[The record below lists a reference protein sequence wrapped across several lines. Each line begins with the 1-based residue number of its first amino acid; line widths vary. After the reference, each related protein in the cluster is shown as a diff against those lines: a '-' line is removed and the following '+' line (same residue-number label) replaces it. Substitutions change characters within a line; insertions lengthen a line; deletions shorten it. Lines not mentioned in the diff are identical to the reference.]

1 MKLKHFLIP
10 VILFML
16 LLFGLLLMIVLIAG
30 NSDDDSGGNAN
41 IPDSTSG
48 LSVSAEVLAYTDLV
62 TQYATEN
69 GIPEYVNYLLAI
81 MQVESGGIGN
91 DVMQC
96 SESLG
101 KPPNSLE
108 PEESIKQ
115 GCAYLA
121 GLLQKASVSGCDTNT
136 AVQAYNFGGG
146 YIDYVA
152 QNGGVHS
159 FDLAAA
165 FAKDKANG
173 KVTTYSLPLAIETNG
188 GWRYDYG
195 NMFYVKLVAQ
205 YLYGASLN
213 SEALQTVIT
222 EALKYE
228 DFPYV
233 FGGSNPNTSFDCSG
247 LTSWCYAKAGITLPR
262 TAQEQY
268 DSTVHLPL
276 TDATPG
282 DLVFFTGTYNSGTYI
297 THVGIYISENKMYD
311 AGDPIGYTDI
321 STAYWQEHLVGAGR
335 IK

>member
-16 LLFGLLLMIVLIAG
+16 LLFGLLLVIVLIAG

-48 LSVSAEVLAYTDLV
+48 LSVSTEVLAYTDLV

-91 DVMQC
+91 DVMQS

-101 KPPNSLE
+101 KPPNSLK

-121 GLLQKASVSGCDTNT
+121 GLLQKANASGCDTNT

-146 YIDYVA
+146 YIDYVET
-152 QNGGVHS
+152 NGGVHS

-228 DFPYV
+228 GFPYV

-268 DSTVHLPL
+268 DTTVHLPL

-321 STAYWQEHLVGAGR
+321 STAYWQAHLVGAGR